1 MHSVGRPVTERQFS
15 FPQTYFIGCLVLA
28 LPFIWIRW
36 KKQRQKEEEEEAERK
51 RKEQREK
58 EAEAGRGRGKSRERK
73 RKKLRGRGRSMDRNR
88 KKCVL
93 SSVLLL
99 YWTFIFRA
107 QHHGWIIRPN
117 VIIIIIDVCDDA
129 VYSNDSKCI

>member
-1 MHSVGRPVTERQFS
+1 
-15 FPQTYFIGCLVLA
+15 
-28 LPFIWIRW
+28 
-36 KKQRQKEEEEEAERK
+36 
-51 RKEQREK
+51 
-58 EAEAGRGRGKSRERK
+58 
-73 RKKLRGRGRSMDRNR
+73 MDRNR

-117 VIIIIIDVCDDA
+117 VIIIIDVCDDA
-129 VYSNDSKCI
+129 VYFYNLMMRDSKCI